1 MYKGTNKINKFM
13 AKEAKKEAKTERSGA
28 EALGV
33 YTKLGKLIRV
43 YTESET
49 DERATFVE
57 KAEEFAKKVGG
68 EVRKEK

>member
-1 MYKGTNKINKFM
+1 M
-13 AKEAKKEAKTERSGA
+13 AKEKAVERSGA

-33 YTKLGKLIRV
+33 YTKEGKHIRT
-43 YTESET
+43 YTEAHT

-57 KAEEFAKKVGG
+57 KAEEYAKKVGG